1 MPKILVLCGSKQENG
16 QVVVKVFGE
25 WKEVSKR
32 QVFFGDNE
40 KHTLL
45 KGYIVKQMRR
55 TEFFC
60 GDTRI
65 NDSEETRY
73 LRDMIQA

>member
-1 MPKILVLCGSKQENG
+1 LVLCGSKQENG

-40 KHTLL
+40 KHALL
-45 KGYIVKQMRR
+45 KGYIVKQMRQI
-55 TEFFC
+55 EFFC
-60 GDTRI
+60 GNTRI
-65 NDSEETRY
+65 NDSGETRY
-73 LRDMIQA
+73 LRDMVQA